1 MASNIKINR
10 DIRHATAR
18 PHSYSQI
25 FLVCLPAHSLLH
37 MYVAMNISLIFSKA
51 WDGDAVEAFPELDID
66 NTIAQP
72 IDMRMTPDGTKWW
85 IVDMEGEI
93 VEVSKSCPPFFL

>member
-1 MASNIKINR
+1 M
-10 DIRHATAR
+10 
-18 PHSYSQI
+18 
-25 FLVCLPAHSLLH
+25 SL
-37 MYVAMNISLIFSKA
+37 MISKA

-85 IVDMEGEI
+85 VVDMEGKI
-93 VEVSKSCPPFFL
+93 VEVSSSKFCPLFHSRGMAVRHITEV